1 MTNQLKEL
9 IKSVTSLPDDAL
21 PGIAAYVANIEKN
34 LTDRFDEVTPE
45 LLAKL
50 NHREADR
57 TNWVPYDE
65 VRKRLGFAD
74 APRGRK
80 STGTDGRKRRPLAR

>member
-9 IKSVTSLPDDAL
+9 IKSVTALPDDAL
-21 PGIAAYVANIEKN
+21 PRIAAYVATIEKK
-34 LTDRFDEVTPE
+34 LTDQFDEVTPE
-45 LLAKL
+45 LSAKL

-80 STGTDGRKRRPLAR
+80 ATRTNGRKGRPLAR